1 MLVFNAVTLRASL
14 IRSLAVVDTRA
25 ATVPVINKNWFGL
38 AYDRGGLSSNLIA
51 LCVRLLL
58 NILGSVE
65 IFYQGTFSPGL

>member
-25 ATVPVINKNWFGL
+25 ATVPVINNWFGL